1 MKITFT
7 HEEAQQHFLSAM
19 CNGLG
24 YISGYGLELVY
35 EESHY
40 KKAKKKLDD
49 AKAMATSTITSA
61 TNVGSL
67 VGTGLEWKKKKEE
80 EDALITSNNNLY
92 TLSANSTTQDY
103 SAEEL
108 ERLKQALTLNLQVH
122 ANQLK
127 MLINSK

>member
-1 MKITFT
+1 MT
-7 HEEAQQHFLSAM
+7 
-19 CNGLG
+19 
-24 YISGYGLELVY
+24 ELTNLIQ
-35 EESHY
+35 EHR
-40 KKAKKKLDD
+40 KKLTQLDR
-49 AKAMATSTITSA
+49 
-61 TNVGSL
+61 V
-67 VGTGLEWKKKKEE
+67 LEKKKEE
-80 EDALITSNNNLY
+80 EEALITSNNNLY